1 MASDL
6 PQNSLQETKFQ
17 ETAQPAAPE
26 GNLDSGG
33 SPGPTD
39 QELLQHLLE
48 VEDRAA
54 VLVEDAQ
61 TEADRRIAE
70 HENQSRAEYNEAY
83 ARDAATL
90 QQRYEKEYEAVKAE
104 YQGRLDEYR
113 KSLEAMPI
121 HDDDFCKLAAS
132 LLFGER

>member
-1 MASDL
+1 MVSDL
-6 PQNSLQETKFQ
+6 PPDNLQETKFQ
-17 ETAQPAAPE
+17 A
-26 GNLDSGG
+26 
-33 SPGPTD
+33 PGPTD

-83 ARDAATL
+83 ARDAAEL
-90 QQRYEKEYEAVKAE
+90 QEHYQREYEAVKAE
-104 YQGRLDEYR
+104 YQGRLDKYR
-113 KSLEAMPI
+113 KSLEAMPV
-121 HDDDFCKLAAS
+121 HSDDFSKLVTS
-132 LLFGER
+132 FLYGVR